1 MKKIIQFY
9 ALSLISLSVI
19 FSSCSKTETT
29 TASSDENSDTTTAV
43 AEEPAK
49 EEIPSPLKKV
59 SGEVDGVQVNMQ
71 YGSPG
76 VKERNIWGD
85 LVPYNE
91 VWRTGANEATWIEFD
106 KDVTIAGQKIPKGKY
121 GLFTIPAESE
131 WTVILNKVWD
141 QWGAYDYDEK
151 EDLARFNVVPQK
163 SGSAKERMEF
173 SVDDDVTF
181 AWENLTFSFDIEP
194 ATEG

>member
-1 MKKIIQFY
+1 MI
-9 ALSLISLSVI
+9 
-19 FSSCSKTETT
+19 
-29 TASSDENSDTTTAV
+29 
-43 AEEPAK
+43 
-49 EEIPSPLKKV
+49 LKKV
-59 SGEVDGVQVNMQ
+59 SGELDGVQVNMQ

-76 VKERNIWGD
+76 VKERKIWGD

-163 SGSAKERMEF
+163 SDSSKERLEF